1 MIQRVAKAS
10 VDVGADRVGEIGKG
24 MLVLL
29 CVLKGDTDA
38 VAVRF
43 AEKLAALR
51 IFEDGA
57 GKMNLSL
64 DQAGGEAL
72 VVSQF
77 TLAADLR
84 KGNRPGFDAA
94 APPDEAKR
102 LCEVVVAELGKRVAR
117 PVRTGRFGAMMDVAL
132 VNAGPATFV
141 LDVENDKGSSETGV
155 RRLE

>member
-1 MIQRVAKAS
+1 MRAVIQRVSRAS
-10 VDVGADRVGEIGKG
+10 VDVGAERVGEIGKG

-38 VAVRF
+38 TAAKM

-51 IFEDGA
+51 IFEDDA
-57 GKMNLSL
+57 GKMNLAL
-64 DQAGGEAL
+64 EQAGGEAL

-77 TLAADLR
+77 TLAADLK

-94 APPDEAKR
+94 APPDDAKR
-102 LCEVVVAELGKRVAR
+102 ICEVVVAELGKRVAR
-117 PVRTGRFGAMMDVAL
+117 PVRTGRFGEMMDVAL

-141 LDVENDKGSSETGV
+141 LEIS
-155 RRLE
+155 

>member
-1 MIQRVAKAS
+1 MRSVVQRVSRAS
-10 VDVGADRVGEIGKG
+10 VDVGGERVGEIGKG

-38 VAVRF
+38 TAAKM
-43 AEKLAALR
+43 AEKLASLR
-51 IFEDGA
+51 IFEDEA
-57 GKMNLSL
+57 GKMNLAL

-102 LCEVVVAELGKRVAR
+102 LCDFVVAELGKRVAR
-117 PVRTGRFGAMMDVAL
+117 PVRCGKFGAMMDVAL
-132 VNAGPATFV
+132 VNEGPATFV
-141 LDVENDKGSSETGV
+141 LELAGE
-155 RRLE
+155 

>member
-1 MIQRVAKAS
+1 MRAVVQRVSRAS
-10 VDVGADRVGEIGKG
+10 VDVGAERAGEIGKG

-38 VAVRF
+38 TASKM

-51 IFEDGA
+51 IFEDDA
-57 GKMNLSL
+57 GKMNLAL

-94 APPDEAKR
+94 APPEEAKR
-102 LCEVVVAELGKRVAR
+102 LCDVVVAELGKRVAR
-117 PVRTGRFGAMMDVAL
+117 PVRTGKFGAMMDVSL

-141 LDVENDKGSSETGV
+141 LEVPPAA
-155 RRLE
+155 L

>member
-1 MIQRVAKAS
+1 MRAVVQRVSRAS
-10 VDVGADRVGEIGKG
+10 VDVGGERVGEIGKG

-38 VAVRF
+38 TAAKM
-43 AEKLAALR
+43 AEKLASLR
-51 IFEDGA
+51 IFEDEA
-57 GKMNLSL
+57 GKMNLAL

-94 APPDEAKR
+94 APPDEARR
-102 LCEVVVAELGKRVAR
+102 LCDFVVAELGKRVAR
-117 PVRTGRFGAMMDVAL
+117 PVRCGKFGAMMDVAL
-132 VNAGPATFV
+132 VNEGPATFV
-141 LDVENDKGSSETGV
+141 LELAGE
-155 RRLE
+155 

>member
-1 MIQRVAKAS
+1 MRAVVQRVSRAGVTVA
-10 VDVGADRVGEIGKG
+10 GETVGEIGAG

-29 CVLKGDTDA
+29 CALKGDTDEIA
-38 VAVRF
+38 AKT
-43 AEKLAALR
+43 AAKLAALR

-84 KGNRPGFDAA
+84 RGNRPGFDAA
-94 APPDEAKR
+94 APPDEGKR
-102 LCEVVVAELGKRVAR
+102 LCEAVVAELGKLVAK
-117 PVRTGRFGAMMDVAL
+117 PVRTGRFGATMRVSLD
-132 VNAGPATFV
+132 NEGPATFV
-141 LDVENDKGSSETGV
+141 LDVP
-155 RRLE
+155 

>member
-1 MIQRVAKAS
+1 MRAVVQRVSRAS
-10 VDVGADRVGEIGKG
+10 VDVGGERVGEIGKG

-29 CVLKGDTDA
+29 CVMKGDTDA
-38 VAVRF
+38 TAVKV

-51 IFEDGA
+51 IFEDEA

-77 TLAADLR
+77 TLAADLK

-94 APPDEAKR
+94 APPEEARR
-102 LCEVVVAELGKRVAR
+102 LCEVVMAEMGKKVAR
-117 PVRTGRFGAMMDVAL
+117 PVRCGRFGEMMEVSL
-132 VNAGPATFV
+132 VNSGPATFV
-141 LDVENDKGSSETGV
+141 IEVLGVLGSGC
-155 RRLE
+155 

>member
-1 MIQRVAKAS
+1 MRAVVQRVSRAS
-10 VDVGADRVGEIGKG
+10 VSVAGEPVSEIGAG

-38 VAVRF
+38 AAVRM

-51 IFEDGA
+51 IFEDAA
-57 GKMNLSL
+57 GRMNLAL

-77 TLAADLR
+77 TLAADLKR
-84 KGNRPGFDAA
+84 GNRPGFDNA
-94 APPDEAKR
+94 APPEEGRR
-102 LCEVVVAELGKRVAR
+102 LCDAVTAELGKRVAK

-141 LDVENDKGSSETGV
+141 MEVGSETPA
-155 RRLE
+155 

>member
-1 MIQRVAKAS
+1 VRAVVQRVGRAS
-10 VDVGADRVGEIGKG
+10 VDVGAERVGEIGKG

-38 VAVRF
+38 AASKM

-51 IFEDGA
+51 IFEDDA
-57 GKMNLSL
+57 GKMNLAL

-94 APPDEAKR
+94 APPEEAKR
-102 LCEVVVAELGKRVAR
+102 LCDLVVAELGKRIAR
-117 PVRTGRFGAMMDVAL
+117 PVRTGKFGATMDVSL
-132 VNAGPATFV
+132 LNAGPATFV
-141 LDVENDKGSSETGV
+141 VEII
-155 RRLE
+155 

>member
-1 MIQRVAKAS
+1 MRAVIQRVSRAS
-10 VDVGADRVGEIGKG
+10 VDVGAERVGEIGKG

-38 VAVRF
+38 TAAKM

-51 IFEDGA
+51 IFEDDA
-57 GKMNLSL
+57 GKMNLAL

-77 TLAADLR
+77 TLAADLK

-102 LCEVVVAELGKRVAR
+102 LCDLVVAELGKRLAR
-117 PVRTGRFGAMMDVAL
+117 PVRTGKFAEIMDVSL

-141 LDVENDKGSSETGV
+141 LEIPPAE
-155 RRLE
+155 L